1 MGKSRKSVKRRMSV
15 KVTRSKKRKVKQ
27 TKATALLPKDV
38 REELSL
44 PLNAT
49 GGRTKTQWDT
59 KRTLKKNYED
69 NKVASDVNATIGMD
83 IDGGDGDGESYGSG
97 EGRKKRQ
104 GGKGAAVDMVPIEV
118 VDEINATFGKQR
130 STGKRPPKKL
140 TTVQIRVIGKLIE
153 AHGRDNVDAMAKD
166 MKLNK
171 MQHSPGVLKKMVES
185 YFAYPNLIDG
195 EGRRDFHSVQKKG

>member
-1 MGKSRKSVKRRMSV
+1 MLLWTSLLRWRMRTEAIARKR
-15 KVTRSKKRKVKQ
+15 
-27 TKATALLPKDV
+27 
-38 REELSL
+38 
-44 PLNAT
+44 
-49 GGRTKTQWDT
+49 
-59 KRTLKKNYED
+59 
-69 NKVASDVNATIGMD
+69 
-83 IDGGDGDGESYGSG
+83 
-97 EGRKKRQ
+97 
-104 GGKGAAVDMVPIEV
+104 
-118 VDEINATFGKQR
+118 
-130 STGKRPPKKL
+130 KRPPKKL